1 MKTSKK
7 HFGVAVAP

>member
-7 HFGVAVAP
+7 HFQQETV